1 VAAVVSA
8 AEQQQQQE
16 LRVSG
21 RPADP
26 ICIGI
31 EARDPMY
38 SMATHNVKQSIECE
52 EARAIEGQLA
62 ELYKSESGR
71 SRGWTKTK
79 LEEFLVPRA
88 AVGGRVAA
96 KQAFDWSKIWSEK
109 TESAILDFLCLA
121 KGIRVAVWNTAQNT
135 VGVWPAADRTSVVK
149 TPTLYHVSLNGAPI
163 SNKSIRD
170 VLAANVIAPL
180 SVEHSLEKLSLGELE
195 DLAGRLGMTAAP
207 IGKKTDK
214 VRAIATFRTK
224 QRLRGAE

>member
-1 VAAVVSA
+1 M
-8 AEQQQQQE
+8 
-16 LRVSG
+16 
-21 RPADP
+21 DP

-31 EARDPMY
+31 ESRDAMY
-38 SMATHNVKQSIECE
+38 SMASSNVRQSIECE
-52 EARAIEGQLA
+52 EARAIEGLLA

-88 AVGGRVAA
+88 AVGGRIAA

-121 KGIRVAVWNTAQNT
+121 KGIRVAVWNTVQNT
-135 VGVWPAADRTSVVK
+135 VGVWPAADRTSSTK

-163 SNKSIRD
+163 SNRSLND

-180 SVEHSLEKLSLGELE
+180 SVEHSLEKLSIGELD
-195 DLAGRLGMTAAP
+195 DLAGRLGMTTP
-207 IGKKTDK
+207 LIGKKTDK

-224 QRLRGAE
+224 QRLRCAE